1 MNAETRAEMGRRL
14 GTSVVS
20 LQGLGGG
27 DINEA
32 FLVGLADGRRVFAKC
47 NADADRTMFE
57 VEARGLTWLAEAA
70 ALRVPEVIAV
80 FSGTESAC
88 PFLVLELLEPGARA
102 SDFDDLLG
110 EGLAALHRA
119 GAPSFGLAHDNFIGS
134 LPQSNRLAP
143 SWVEFYRERR
153 LAPQL
158 ERARRHALLDAAL
171 ERAAE
176 RLLGRLDALLGSSEP
191 PARLHGDLWSGNVH
205 VDSRGQPVLIDP
217 AVYGGHREMDLA
229 MLRLFGGVGE
239 RVFEAYQASYPL
251 APGHRERVP
260 LCQLYPLLV
269 HLNLFGSSYARQVRS
284 VVERYV

>member
-1 MNAETRAEMGRRL
+1 VNAATRAEMGRCL
-14 GTSVVS
+14 GSSVVS
-20 LQGLGGG
+20 LQRLAGG

-32 FLVGLADGRRVFAKC
+32 FLVALADGRRVFAKC

-57 VEARGLTWLAEAA
+57 VEAKGSSWLAEAG
-70 ALRVPEVIAV
+70 ALRVPEVMAAS
-80 FSGTESAC
+80 SGTETAS
-88 PFLVLELLEPGARA
+88 PFLVLELIEPGARA
-102 SDFDDLLG
+102 GDFDERLG
-110 EGLAALHRA
+110 EGLAALHRF
-119 GAPSFGLAHDNFIGS
+119 GAPSFGFAHDNFIGS
-134 LPQSNRLAP
+134 LPQSNLPAP
-143 SWVEFYRERR
+143 SWAEFYRQQR

-158 ERARRHALLDAAL
+158 ERARRHGLVDAAL
-171 ERAAE
+171 EQAAE
-176 RLLGRLDALLGSSEP
+176 RLLERLEAFLGSSEP

-205 VDSRGQPVLIDP
+205 VDARGQPVLIDP

-229 MLRLFGGVGE
+229 MLRLFGGVSE
-239 RVFEAYQASYPL
+239 RVFEAYEASYPL